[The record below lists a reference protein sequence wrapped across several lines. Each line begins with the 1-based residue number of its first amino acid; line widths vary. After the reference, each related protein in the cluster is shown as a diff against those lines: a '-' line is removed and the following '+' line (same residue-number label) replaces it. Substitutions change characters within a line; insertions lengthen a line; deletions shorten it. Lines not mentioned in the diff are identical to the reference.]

1 MRLGLTGFLLCAA
14 LSCSAS
20 NQTATPLP
28 EPPRCKSADEY
39 LAGLV
44 KLVDNNQLQG
54 VKEAISQDLS
64 ADLRTRLIDLLID
77 IVDAFPPGTFSG
89 LQPISDSPSIEE
101 LLKPIA
107 TALTGV
113 VEGGDVGYQGLERMA
128 ILMNE
133 CTGQPLLATLDFLL
147 GDDEFRKQ
155 MDTLL
160 TSGSAD
166 SILSSFSI
174 DLSDINGQAG
184 FQALIYGL
192 LHAISQPGFNSNE
205 VTGIIDALSSVDPA
219 IPALSN
225 MLALLLTPG
234 AHLDA
239 LQRVAQC
246 MLEVDPQEEIGALLF
261 DILRSGI
268 TTEITTELPSPY
280 PGGMLGTIDHL
291 LRPIIHLLATNHN
304 TRASLVAVSSTL
316 FRADVAR
323 KFIPDTVVLIEAGV
337 AADLLR
343 LLVAL
348 ATHEC

>member
-1 MRLGLTGFLLCAA
+1 MRLGLTGFFLCAT

-28 EPPRCKSADEY
+28 EPTLCKSADEY

-44 KLVDNNQLQG
+44 ELVDNNQLQG
-54 VKEAISQDLS
+54 FKEAISQDLS

-77 IVDAFPPGTFSG
+77 IIDSFPPGTFSE
-89 LQPISDSPSIEE
+89 LKPISDSPIIEE

-113 VEGGDVGYQGLERMA
+113 IQSGDIGYQGLERMA
-128 ILMNE
+128 LLMNE
-133 CTGQPLLATLDFLL
+133 CTGQPLLATLDSLL

-155 MDTLL
+155 VDIVL
-160 TSGSAD
+160 TSSSAD
-166 SILSSFSI
+166 SILNSFSI
-174 DLSDINGQAG
+174 DLSDVKGKEG

-205 VTGIIDALSSVDPA
+205 VTEIIDALSSVDPA
-219 IPALSN
+219 IPALSKI
-225 MLALLLTPG
+225 LALLLTPG

-239 LQRVAQC
+239 VQSVAKC
-246 MLEVDPQEEIGALLF
+246 MLEVDPEEEISALLF
-261 DILRSGI
+261 EILRSGI
-268 TTEITTELPSPY
+268 TTEITAERPSPY
-280 PGGMLGTIDHL
+280 PGGILGTIDHL
-291 LRPIIHLLATNHN
+291 LRPIVHLLATNHN
-304 TRASLVAVSSTL
+304 TRASLVAVSGTL

-323 KFIPDTVVLIEAGV
+323 KFIPDTVILIQAGV